1 MHLPCHNPDCSA
13 APFHA
18 DHYFAEPSDTT
29 SPAPFLGKGK
39 GGFAPVGAADP
50 CRHSWA
56 GTGYGG
62 GCQEERN
69 NKTRCRQSQCW
80 DILFQSNHRKW
91 RQEQNEQGAVSDM
104 FFLALS
110 QLCSIS
116 ICQCVLYRY
125 GSSVLPFPSIG
136 SGDVLFWPPVPNSLR
151 SAAPSPQS
159 FAQISARRYRSPLL
173 HGSTELLAAIATDQS
188 RTFFIVLIASLNR
201 LQLTKMP
208 VSEMPNSQCRLSST
222 PLGACGCTKT
232 TQAPG
237 ILNTEM

>member
-1 MHLPCHNPDCSA
+1 MQVITLLNPVTQPHPLPSS
-13 APFHA
+13 
-18 DHYFAEPSDTT
+18 EKE
-29 SPAPFLGKGK
+29 KG
-39 GGFAPVGAADP
+39 ALPPVGAADP
-50 CRHSWA
+50 CGHSWA
-56 GTGYGG
+56 GMVPLPCLCWAGYGG

-125 GSSVLPFPSIG
+125 RSSVLLFPSIG

-151 SAAPSPQS
+151 SAAPSSQS
-159 FAQISARRYRSPLL
+159 FPQISARRYWSPLL
-173 HGSTELLAAIATDQS
+173 HGSTELLAAIAIDQS

-208 VSEMPNSQCRLSST
+208 VSEMPNSQCGLSST
-222 PLGACGCTKT
+222 PLGACGCTKPT
-232 TQAPG
+232 RGPG
-237 ILNTEM
+237 ILNTER